1 MLVEN
6 SNATIQTSTF
16 SKNIAQYGA
25 AVDLSWNIGTYCI
38 YQINLWNF
46 TQNSAVYHGGAVRYN
61 LFRPNFTNN
70 VFINNSAGYGPN
82 IASYPIKIKLRNST
96 SDNIQLTN
104 VGSGVV
110 YNEELEFSLVDF
122 DNQINGL
129 DNFSLITI
137 ASLSLNTSVLGTNFK

>member
-25 AVDLSWNIGTYCI
+25 AVDLSWSISIYCI
-38 YQINLWNF
+38 YQISLWNF
-46 TQNSAVYHGGAVRYN
+46 TQNSAVYHGGAIRYN
-61 LFRPNFTNN
+61 LFRPTFANN
-70 VFINNSAGYGPN
+70 VFVNNSAGYGPN
-82 IASYPIKIKLRNST
+82 IASYPIKIKLRNSS

-110 YNEELEFSLVDF
+110 YDETLEFALVDY
-122 DNQINGL
+122 DNQINEL
-129 DNFSLITI
+129 DNSSLIIIT
-137 ASLSLNTSVLGTNFK
+137 ALSLNTSALGTNFK

>member
-16 SKNIAQYGA
+16 TNNIAQYGA
-25 AVDLSWNIGTYCI
+25 AVDLSWSISTYCS
-38 YQINLWNF
+38 YQISLWNF
-46 TQNSAVYHGGAVRYN
+46 TQNSAVYHGGAIRYN

-82 IASYPIKIKLRNST
+82 IASYPIKIKLRNSS

-110 YNEELEFSLVDF
+110 YGETLEFSLVDY
-122 DNQINGL
+122 DNQINEL
-129 DNFSLITI
+129 DNSSLITI
-137 ASLSLNTSVLGTNFK
+137 IASKSNSSVIGINFK